1 LFCDGKAGTI
11 SDAGMAN
18 GVVIETARLWLMT
31 PQADHALSLRDYMA
45 RNRDHFAPYLPP
57 LPDGLHTLE
66 FWHERLA
73 AWHEETLS
81 DQSLRLLLIERGGN
95 ERMVIGDCAFTNI
108 VRGPFQ
114 ACHLGY
120 KLDRQFVGRG
130 LMREALSGAIGHAFH
145 SLKLHRIMANY
156 QPTNERSGRILRRLG
171 FTIEGYARDYLFLNG
186 AWRDHILTS
195 LVNPNSR

>member
-1 LFCDGKAGTI
+1 
-11 SDAGMAN
+11 MAN
-18 GVVIETARLWLMT
+18 GVVIETGRLLLMG
-31 PQADHALSLRDYMA
+31 PSPEHAPALRDYMA
-45 RNRDHFAPYLPP
+45 RNREHFGPYLPP

-73 AWHEETLS
+73 AWREERS
-81 DQSLRLLLIERGGN
+81 ADQSLRLLLMERTPGAR
-95 ERMVIGDCAFTNI
+95 EIVGDCAFTNI

-120 KLDRQFVGRG
+120 KLDHQFVGRG
-130 LMREALSGAIGHAFH
+130 LMKEALSASLHYAFS

-156 QPTNERSGRILRRLG
+156 QPTNERSGKLLRRLG
-171 FTIEGYARDYLFLNG
+171 FIIEGYARDYLFLNG

-195 LVNPNSR
+195 LVNPNPRP

>member
-1 LFCDGKAGTI
+1 
-11 SDAGMAN
+11 MAN
-18 GVVIETARLWLMT
+18 GVVIETGRLLLLG
-31 PQADHALSLRDYMA
+31 PSPEHAPALRDYMA

-73 AWHEETLS
+73 AWREERTA
-81 DQSLRLLLIERGGN
+81 DQSLRLLLVERGPRGP
-95 ERMVIGDCAFTNI
+95 ILGDCAFTNI

-120 KLDRQFVGRG
+120 KLDHQFVGRG
-130 LMREALSGAIGHAFH
+130 LMKEALTAALDYAFGA
-145 SLKLHRIMANY
+145 LKLHRIMANY
-156 QPTNERSGRILRRLG
+156 QPTNERSGKLLRRLG

-195 LVNPNSR
+195 LVNPNVR

>member
-1 LFCDGKAGTI
+1 
-11 SDAGMAN
+11 MAN
-18 GVVIETARLWLMT
+18 GVVIETGRLLLMAPAT
-31 PQADHALSLRDYMA
+31 DHALALRDYMA

-66 FWHERLA
+66 FWYERLA
-73 AWHEETLS
+73 AWREESAS
-81 DQSLRLLLIERGGN
+81 DQSLRLLLVERGGN
-95 ERMVIGDCAFTNI
+95 ERALIGDCAFTNI

-130 LMREALSGAIGHAFH
+130 LMREALGGAIAHAFAA
-145 SLKLHRIMANY
+145 LKLHRIMANY
-156 QPTNERSGRILRRLG
+156 QPTNERSGRLLRRLG

-195 LVNPNSR
+195 LVNPNLR

>member
-1 LFCDGKAGTI
+1 MGK
-11 SDAGMAN
+11 
-18 GVVIETARLWLMT
+18 GVVIETGRLLLLG
-31 PQADHALSLRDYMA
+31 PSSEHAQPLRDYMA
-45 RNRDHFAPYLPP
+45 RNREHFAPYLPP

-66 FWHERLA
+66 FWHERLT
-73 AWHEETLS
+73 AWREESAT
-81 DQSLRLLLIERGGN
+81 DQSLRLLLMDRTQRDHI
-95 ERMVIGDCAFTNI
+95 VIGDCAFTNI

-120 KLDRQFVGRG
+120 KLDREFVGRG
-130 LMREALSGAIGHAFH
+130 LMREALSAAITHAFT

-156 QPTNERSGRILRRLG
+156 QPTNERSGRLLRRLG

-195 LVNPNSR
+195 LVNPNIR

>member
-1 LFCDGKAGTI
+1 
-11 SDAGMAN
+11 MAN
-18 GVVIETARLWLMT
+18 GVVIETGRLRLMA
-31 PQADHALSLRDYMA
+31 PQPDHAQALRDYMA
-45 RNRDHFAPYLPP
+45 RNREHFAPYLPP

-73 AWHEETLS
+73 AWREEVS
-81 DQSLRLLLIERGGN
+81 NDQSLRLLLIEREGN
-95 ERMVIGDCAFTNI
+95 ERMVVGDCAFTNI

-130 LMREALSGAIGHAFH
+130 LMREALDGAIGHAFH
-145 SLKLHRIMANY
+145 TLKLHRIMANY
-156 QPTNERSGRILRRLG
+156 QPTNERSGRLLRRLG

-195 LVNPNSR
+195 LVNPNLR

>member
-1 LFCDGKAGTI
+1 
-11 SDAGMAN
+11 MVN
-18 GVVIETARLWLMT
+18 GVVIETGRLLLMG
-31 PQADHALSLRDYMA
+31 PSPAHGPALRDYMA
-45 RNRDHFAPYLPP
+45 RNREHFAPYLPP
-57 LPDGLHTLE
+57 LPEGLHTVE

-73 AWHEETLS
+73 AWREEAAA
-81 DQSLRLLLIERGGN
+81 DQSLRLMLLERGGR
-95 ERMVIGDCAFTNI
+95 EGVVIGDCAFTNI

-130 LMREALSGAIGHAFH
+130 LMKEALSASLNYAFD

-156 QPTNERSGRILRRLG
+156 QPTNERSGRLLRRLG
-171 FTIEGYARDYLFLNG
+171 FTIEGYARDYLYLNG

-195 LVNPNSR
+195 LVNPNLR

>member
-1 LFCDGKAGTI
+1 
-11 SDAGMAN
+11 MAN
-18 GVVIETARLWLMT
+18 GVVIETGRLRLMA
-31 PQADHALSLRDYMA
+31 PQPDHAQALRDYMA
-45 RNRDHFAPYLPP
+45 RNREHFAPYLPP

-66 FWHERLA
+66 FWLERLA
-73 AWHEETLS
+73 AWREEVAH
-81 DQSLRLLLIERGGN
+81 DQSLRLLLIERDGN
-95 ERMVIGDCAFTNI
+95 ERMVVGDCAFTNI

-130 LMREALSGAIGHAFH
+130 LMREALDGAIGHAFH
-145 SLKLHRIMANY
+145 ALKLHRIMANY
-156 QPTNERSGRILRRLG
+156 QPTNERSGRLLRRLG

-195 LVNPNSR
+195 LVNPNLR